1 MFKLFSKKKTEP
13 AVAQKIPQH
22 IAFICDGNRRWAEAR
37 GLPPLAGH
45 KAGIAN
51 FENLVDWYIAHGVST
66 ITFFIFSTENW
77 NRSQEEVD
85 YLMDLFYTEL
95 KKNMKHAVEKNLRY
109 RVIGSRDRL
118 PTKLAKLCDELE
130 QTSTDGTNGTVVF
143 ALNYGGQD
151 EIINAVNDAIAGGAP
166 VDKASFETYLDT
178 GDLLPIDLMVRT
190 SNEYRISNFLLWKL
204 AYAELLFVP
213 EHWPD
218 LVRSEKMWQY
228 THWTN
233 SPNAT
238 DALVAGKRQTMPVQK
253 NKGRENVQ
261 YCTTCYRRFCYGH
274 CRGVGRAGGIL
285 WFACRAL
292 VGGGDCRR
300 YDY

>member
-1 MFKLFSKKKTEP
+1 MLKLFKKKTQNIAP
-13 AVAQKIPQH
+13 AMDASVPQH
-22 IAFICDGNRRWAEAR
+22 IAFICDGNRRWAENR
-37 GLPPLAGH
+37 GLPPLLGH

-51 FENLVDWYIAHGVST
+51 FETLVNWYLARGVTT

-85 YLMDLFYTEL
+85 YLMDLFCTEL
-95 KKNMKHAVEKNLRY
+95 DKNMKNAVEKNLRY

-118 PTKLAKLCDELE
+118 PEKLAALCDELE
-130 QTSTDGTNGTVVF
+130 ETSAENTGGTVVF

-151 EIINAVNDAIAGGAP
+151 EIVTAVNAAIEAGAP
-166 VDKASFETYLDT
+166 VDKATFETYLDT

-218 LVRSEKMWQY
+218 LVKSEKLWQFTLDEY
-228 THWTN
+228 AKRN
-233 SPNAT
+233 RRFGGGKKANY
-238 DALVAGKRQTMPVQK
+238 AGKAK
-253 NKGRENVQ
+253 K
-261 YCTTCYRRFCYGH
+261 
-274 CRGVGRAGGIL
+274 
-285 WFACRAL
+285 
-292 VGGGDCRR
+292 
-300 YDY
+300 